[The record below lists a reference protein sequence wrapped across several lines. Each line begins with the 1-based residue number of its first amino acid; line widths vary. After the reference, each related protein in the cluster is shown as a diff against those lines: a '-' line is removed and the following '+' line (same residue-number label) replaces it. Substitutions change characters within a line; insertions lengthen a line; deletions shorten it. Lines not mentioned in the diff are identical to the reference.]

1 MRASRVSRLASR
13 VGGALAVAC
22 VVACKD
28 SPTGPVVPTTPDG
41 SYALKTIGAR
51 DVPFNLAADGGYRL
65 ETTSGVLI
73 LRLDSTYVARQTTT
87 EYFPSE
93 AGVPPQAYV
102 DSTYGRW
109 TRVAG
114 ASTITL
120 VDGYDQTSATAN
132 WTGNAVQFV
141 VQIEGTPTTVMYT
154 R

>member
-1 MRASRVSRLASR
+1 MKAARGSRLAAL
-13 VGGALAVAC
+13 VGLALAV

-28 SPTGPVVPTTPDG
+28 SGPTAPVVPSTPDG
-41 SYALKTIGAR
+41 SYALKTIGTR
-51 DVPFNLAADGGYRL
+51 DVPFNVASDGGYRL

-87 EYFPSE
+87 EYYPTE

-109 TRVAG
+109 TRAEG

-120 VDGYDQTSATAN
+120 TDGYDQTSATAN

-141 VQIEGTPTTVMYT
+141 VQIEGTPTTVIYT

>member
-1 MRASRVSRLASR
+1 MRGAGRRARVA
-13 VGGALAVAC
+13 GIAAFALVMAL
-22 VVACKD
+22 ACKD
-28 SPTGPVVPTTPDG
+28 SSPTGPVAPTTPDG
-41 SYALKTIGAR
+41 TYSLKTIGSR

-73 LRLDSTYVARQTTT
+73 LRTDSTYVARQTTT

-114 ASTITL
+114 ALAFT
-120 VDGYDQTSATAN
+120 DGYDQSGLN
-132 WTGNAVQFV
+132 GSWTGNAVHIV
-141 VQIEGTPTTVMYT
+141 VQIEGTPTTVIYT

>member
-1 MRASRVSRLASR
+1 MRRPAVPLG
-13 VGGALAVAC
+13 VFALAV
-22 VVACKD
+22 VFACKD
-28 SPTGPVVPTTPDG
+28 GPTAPVVPSTPDG
-41 SYALKTIGAR
+41 LYALKTIGTR
-51 DVPFNLAADGGYRL
+51 DVPFDVAADSGYRL

-87 EYFPSE
+87 EYYPPA

-109 TRVAG
+109 TRVEG

-120 VDGYDQTSATAN
+120 TDGYDQTSATAN

-141 VQIEGTPTTVMYT
+141 VQIEGTPTTVIYT